1 MAQQILV
8 VSGLWVR
15 VLVTNGNLTK
25 TYLKNKEPQ
34 IVALFIS
41 SQNNQ
46 KFDRTY
52 YNRYRQTNALTKI
65 ISMIIICIKRFL
77 VNFSA
82 AILICSSITSE
93 IDYLVVE

>member
-1 MAQQILV
+1 MVIRFK
-8 VSGLWVR
+8 S
-15 VLVTNGNLTK
+15 
-25 TYLKNKEPQ
+25 KNKEPQ
-34 IVALFIS
+34 ICGSFLS

-82 AILICSSITSE
+82 DILICSLIISE

>member
-1 MAQQILV
+1 MVIRFK
-8 VSGLWVR
+8 S
-15 VLVTNGNLTK
+15 
-25 TYLKNKEPQ
+25 KNKEPQ
-34 IVALFIS
+34 IWGSFLS

-82 AILICSSITSE
+82 AILICSLITSE

>member
-1 MAQQILV
+1 MVIRFNLKTK
-8 VSGLWVR
+8 SHKLW
-15 VLVTNGNLTK
+15 
-25 TYLKNKEPQ
+25 
-34 IVALFIS
+34 LFLS

-82 AILICSSITSE
+82 AILICSLITSE

>member
-1 MAQQILV
+1 MLKQRA
-8 VSGLWVR
+8 
-15 VLVTNGNLTK
+15 TK
-25 TYLKNKEPQ
+25 SW
-34 IVALFIS
+34 LFFS

-52 YNRYRQTNALTKI
+52 CNIYRQTNALTKTI
-65 ISMIIICIKRFL
+65 NMIIICIKRFL

-82 AILICSSITSE
+82 AILICSLITSE

>member
-1 MAQQILV
+1 MLSSKQRATN
-8 VSGLWVR
+8 LW
-15 VLVTNGNLTK
+15 
-25 TYLKNKEPQ
+25 
-34 IVALFIS
+34 LFLS
-41 SQNNQ
+41 YQNNQ

-82 AILICSSITSE
+82 AILIYSLITSE